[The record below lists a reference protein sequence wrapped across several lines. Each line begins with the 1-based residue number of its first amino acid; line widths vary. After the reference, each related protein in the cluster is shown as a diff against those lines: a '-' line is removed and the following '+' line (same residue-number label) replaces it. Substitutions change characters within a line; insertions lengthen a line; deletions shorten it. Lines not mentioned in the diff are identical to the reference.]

1 MTELILTTDISD
13 ADKRLDTY
21 LSEYLEGH
29 SRSYT
34 QKLIGNGLV
43 TVEGKQVKCSL
54 KLKGEEELRVE
65 LPDPEPLLI
74 PAENIP
80 LDIVYEDQD
89 LIVVNKPKDM
99 VVHPAPGHKSGT
111 LVNALLYHCGSSLS
125 GINGVLRP
133 GIVHRI
139 DRDTTGLLVVC
150 KNDEA
155 HRKIAAQLK
164 EHSSKR
170 KYTTLVQGNIKEDSL
185 RIEGAIGRDPKNRL
199 RMGLDPQGKPAVTHV
214 RVLERFG
221 KYTLVECILET
232 GRTHQIRV
240 HLSSLGHPLVGDELY
255 GAGKCPWN
263 TRGQCLHAG
272 LLGFIHPTSGQYMEF
287 EAPLPDYLE
296 KILRQL
302 RDL

>member
-21 LSEYLEGH
+21 LSEYLEGY

-34 QKLIGNGLV
+34 QKLIDRGLV

-155 HRKIAAQLK
+155 HRKIAEQLK

-170 KYTTLVQGNIKEDSL
+170 KYTALVQGNIKEDSL
-185 RIEGAIGRDPKNRL
+185 RIEGAIGRDTKNRL

-214 RVLERFG
+214 KVLERFG

-272 LLGFIHPTSGQYMEF
+272 LLGFVHPTSGQYMEF

-302 RDL
+302 RNS